1 MENKTSAGIKYNY
14 DRYKIL
20 KSAHSITIKTQE
32 LPKIKLEKNT
42 YAKTF
47 L

>member
-20 KSAHSITIKTQE
+20 KSAHSIKTQE